1 MPKRTGYGWLFFIII
16 VLLYGCFVMA
26 ADEPIN
32 LSAESLRPGD
42 FIAIRV
48 QAELQS
54 VIEVNFINNKTK
66 LQWNNGQFIGLISAS
81 YFVKPGTYPLKVTI
95 SKESQSQTKEY
106 PIEVVRRDFPEDRV
120 IIAETTRKQ
129 ILTPQN
135 VNADAQKSADV
146 RQKGR
151 TEQLNPLWTGKFIW
165 PVQGKITTEYG
176 LIRYVN
182 DIEEGRH
189 SGLDISAPAGTPVLA
204 CNDGQV
210 AFAGM
215 MNVTGLTII
224 VNHGIGLYTSYCHL
238 SKIAVQEGA
247 MVKNGQIIGN
257 VGMTGLATGPHLH
270 LTVRIGE
277 NCVNPYLL
285 LDKEIKWDDNP

>member
-1 MPKRTGYGWLFFIII
+1 MSKRTGYGWFFLIII
-16 VLLYGCFVMA
+16 ILLCGYSVA
-26 ADEPIN
+26 TADEPIN
-32 LSAESLRPGD
+32 LSADSLRPGD
-42 FIAIRV
+42 FIIIRV
-48 QAELQS
+48 QAEPQS
-54 VIEVNFINNKTK
+54 AIEVNFINNKTK
-66 LQWNNGQFIGLISAS
+66 LQFNNGQFIGLISAS
-81 YFVKPGTYPLKVTI
+81 YFVKSGTYPLKVTI
-95 SKESQSQTKEY
+95 SKDSLSQTKEY
-106 PIEVVRRDFPEDRV
+106 SIEVIGRDFPEDRV

-135 VNADAQKSADV
+135 VNADAKKSADV

-165 PVQGKITTEYG
+165 PVRGKITTEYG

-204 CNDGQV
+204 CNGGQV

-224 VNHGIGLYTSYCHL
+224 LNHGLGLYTSYCHL
-238 SKIAVQEGA
+238 STIAVQEGT

-285 LDKEIKWDDNP
+285 LDKEIKWE

>member
-1 MPKRTGYGWLFFIII
+1 MPKPTGYGWLFFIMI
-16 VLLYGCFVMA
+16 VLLYGCSVVT
-26 ADEPIN
+26 ADEEIR
-32 LSAESLRPGD
+32 LSANSLRPGD
-42 FIAIRV
+42 FIKISVHARP
-48 QAELQS
+48 QS
-54 VIEVNFINNKTK
+54 TIEVGFLGNKTK
-66 LQWNNGQFIGLISAS
+66 LQFYRDQYIGLISAS
-81 YFVKPGTYPLKVTI
+81 YFTKPGTYTLKVSI
-95 SKESQSQTKEY
+95 SNESQSETKEY
-106 PIEVVRRDFPEDRV
+106 PINVTQRDFPEDRV
-120 IIAETTRKQ
+120 VISESTRKE
-129 ILTPQN
+129 ILTTEK
-135 VNADAQKSADV
+135 VDADAKKGTEM
-146 RQKGR
+146 RQKALAQ
-151 TEQLNPLWTGKFIW
+151 QLNPLWTGKFIW

-182 DIEEGRH
+182 NIEEGRH

-224 VNHGIGLYTSYCHL
+224 LNHGLGLYTSYCHL

-247 MVKNGQIIGN
+247 LVKNGDIIGN

-285 LDKEIKWDDNP
+285 LNKEIKWD